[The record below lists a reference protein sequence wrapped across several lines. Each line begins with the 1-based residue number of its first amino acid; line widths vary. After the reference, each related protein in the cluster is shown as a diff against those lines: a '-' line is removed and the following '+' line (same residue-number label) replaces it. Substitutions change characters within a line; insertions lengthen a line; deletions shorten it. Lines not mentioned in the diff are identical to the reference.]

1 MKNYLKLIFCII
13 IPLAIGGISGVATT
27 TSLDTWFVALNK
39 PVFNPPSYLFG
50 PVWSVLYIL
59 MGISLYLIVQ
69 APKNQTRKNAL
80 MIFGIQLVLNFWW
93 SFLFFKFHLL
103 GIAFIEI
110 VMIWLSILTM
120 IYLFQKVNKTAAYL
134 QIPYLVWVSFASIL
148 NGAIWC
154 LN

>member
-13 IPLAIGGISGVATT
+13 IPLAIGGISGVAATT
-27 TSLDTWFVALNK
+27 NLDTWFVALNK

-80 MIFGIQLVLNFWW
+80 VIFGIQLVLNFWW